1 MGRLVMTALAL
12 VVTLVAPLAN
22 AQASERTVSV
32 TLTSDEVV
40 QGRFG
45 GSTDQAFTIVVARQN
60 VTVQWAQIKAI
71 TFGGA
76 AAASLGAASQPPVTS
91 TLVSPASSS
100 ATKTTQPVSG
110 RCQATTKKGTQCSRN
125 AKAGSNF
132 CWQHGG

>member
-1 MGRLVMTALAL
+1 MGRLVMTTLAL
-12 VVTLVAPLAN
+12 VVMLVAPLAN
-22 AQASERTVSV
+22 AQASERAVSV

-45 GSTDQAFTIVVARQN
+45 GSTDQAFTIVVAGQN

-76 AAASLGAASQPPVTS
+76 GASSPGSANNPPATS
-91 TLVSPASSS
+91 TLVSPGSSS
-100 ATKTTQPVSG
+100 APRTTQPVSV
-110 RCQATTKKGTQCSRN
+110 RCRATTKKGTQCSRN

>member
-1 MGRLVMTALAL
+1 MGRLAMTALAL
-12 VVTLVAPLAN
+12 IVVLVAPLAN
-22 AQASERTVSV
+22 AQANDRSVSV

-45 GSTDQAFTIVVARQN
+45 GSTDQAFTIVVAGQN
-60 VTVQWAQIKAI
+60 VTVQWAQIKAL
-71 TFGGA
+71 TFGSAGVS
-76 AAASLGAASQPPVTS
+76 SLGAANNPAPAN

-100 ATKTTQPVSG
+100 ATRTTQPVSV